1 MSPKS
6 EPLADFFSATSLNPA
21 EASMLTL
28 VREGANSASSI
39 LHTPKL
45 GGIRKHVFDH
55 HLLLLLKCLQGFLY
69 PNNAQSVV
77 TRPLTVTETLQEG
90 L

>member
-1 MSPKS
+1 
-6 EPLADFFSATSLNPA
+6 
-21 EASMLTL
+21 MLTL

-55 HLLLLLKCLQGFLY
+55 HLLLKCLQVFLY

-77 TRPLTVTETLQEG
+77 TRPLTVTDTLQEG